1 MAKRGGRQGGL
12 FAEVEQIIALLSG
25 QSPQD
30 TVILA
35 IPSHDRKNKELDEV
49 KVSEW
54 ASGAMRLFAD
64 LYGGATAFKTFQG
77 IYKTDEGEYLLD
89 NPILIES
96 YATVEAI
103 ELRENL
109 QELVRFAKRMGRD
122 LNQDA
127 VMLVIGSIMF
137 YVKDYSGI

>member
-1 MAKRGGRQGGL
+1 MRRRS
-12 FAEVEQIIALLSG
+12 VR
-25 QSPQD
+25 SPC
-30 TVILA
+30 
-35 IPSHDRKNKELDEV
+35 HHH
-49 KVSEW
+49 W
-54 ASGAMRLFAD
+54 ASIAANVRH
-64 LYGGATAFKTFQG
+64 
-77 IYKTDEGEYLLD
+77 KTDEGEYLLD
-89 NPILIES
+89 HPILIES

-109 QELVRFAKRMGRD
+109 HELVRFAKRMGRD